1 MSTTNDTPRVEA
13 FWQNNEYQNLRED
26 HKISAWSDFARDL
39 ERELSTLRARVA
51 DLEKIKKNECDD
63 WAHDHTHLQNL
74 CRDVGYDEKAVEGDK
89 WGIRSIT
96 ELGDMLRAKCS
107 PPRTITEFC
116 GLPPNAFAEHLASH
130 NPDQLKP

>member
-1 MSTTNDTPRVEA
+1 MTTTPDGLLIHQQDGPGLVV
-13 FWQNNEYQNLRED
+13 
-26 HKISAWSDFARDL
+26 SAAEHNHMLSQWESERAR
-39 ERELSTLRARVA
+39 LRAQIA
-51 DLEKIKKNECDD
+51 DLKKIIKNECDD

-74 CRDVGYDEKAVEGDK
+74 CRQIGYDEHAVEGDK

-116 GLPPNAFAEHLASH
+116 GLPPNAFAEHLASY
-130 NPDQLKP
+130 NPDQIKP